1 MGPMGEEK
9 VQGRASVMGGVRE
22 AGFTM
27 GVKPGDVQGARFL
40 LKQKA
45 TGRVGVSR
53 EEEDKD
59 RGSPALG

>member
-27 GVKPGDVQGARFL
+27 GVKPGDVQGGQVPPETESHWEGGRF
-40 LKQKA
+40 Q
-45 TGRVGVSR
+45 
-53 EEEDKD
+53 
-59 RGSPALG
+59 RGGG